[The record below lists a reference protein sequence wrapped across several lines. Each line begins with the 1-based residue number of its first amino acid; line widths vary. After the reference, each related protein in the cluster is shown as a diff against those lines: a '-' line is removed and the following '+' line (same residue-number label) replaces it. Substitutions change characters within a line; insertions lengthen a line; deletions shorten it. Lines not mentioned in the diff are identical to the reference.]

1 MWSKTKQALESRLAE
16 GLKGRVKFNYAV
28 YRMDGKCPT
37 ECQVLSILVD
47 GESWFHTNQR
57 FWIEKY
63 KTRPEPE
70 DNDIIRETGLVENYW
85 GGVMKHV
92 HQYLNVLSI
101 EEAIAHENYFIR
113 LLAVLDA
120 RLGKRK
126 VKELADNVA
135 NEPEWFRKW
144 IMLRAGAAASESPRE
159 SPPKGEE
166 TMSNNENQE
175 QPAFVKTPFVPMSKS
190 MNRRPWKIVSGGQ
203 TGVDRAALAAAMSF
217 SIATGGWMPCGRLA
231 EDGVVPEPFASLLRE
246 CPTGGFRERT
256 RVNVVDSDATLIL
269 VDALP
274 LVGGTAYTAD
284 YAAKNGRP
292 CKVVLLSDADAV
304 TRIRDWMLSLEDS
317 VRPGQPG
324 GIVLNVAGPRE
335 SGSPGIFA
343 RAKKTLLEAFAFFR
357 NHSGG
362 DLSAID
368 EEGNLVAWMDAEFA
382 EELFGER

>member
-1 MWSKTKQALESRLAE
+1 
-16 GLKGRVKFNYAV
+16 
-28 YRMDGKCPT
+28 
-37 ECQVLSILVD
+37 
-47 GESWFHTNQR
+47 
-57 FWIEKY
+57 
-63 KTRPEPE
+63 
-70 DNDIIRETGLVENYW
+70 
-85 GGVMKHV
+85 
-92 HQYLNVLSI
+92 
-101 EEAIAHENYFIR
+101 
-113 LLAVLDA
+113 
-120 RLGKRK
+120 
-126 VKELADNVA
+126 
-135 NEPEWFRKW
+135 
-144 IMLRAGAAASESPRE
+144 
-159 SPPKGEE
+159 
-166 TMSNNENQE
+166 MSNNENQE
-175 QPAFVKTPFVPMSKS
+175 QSTDAKTPFVPISKS

-203 TGVDRAALAAAMSF
+203 TGVDRAGLAAAMSF

-231 EDGVVPEPFASLLRE
+231 EDGVVPEGFYTLKE

-256 RVNVVDSDATLIL
+256 RRNVIDSDATLIL

-304 TRIRDWMLSLEDS
+304 TQIRDWMLSLEDS

-343 RAKKTLLEAFAFFR
+343 RAKKTLLEVFAFFR

-368 EEGNLVAWMDAEFA
+368 EKGNLVAWMDAEFA
-382 EELFGER
+382 EELFAERDDGGRQG